1 MGWLEIDEAADN
13 QGDPRSVRHA
23 SGWGAALSRAPL
35 FRRGR
40 SARGHRDHGERDRA
54 PRRGHR
60 DLPLLLLGLIAL
72 LAAGC
77 AGDEEEAA
85 ASLQTRG
92 DLIET
97 IAGEPLYRED
107 VEALK
112 EAHQL
117 SEDEALGLGKIYA
130 LLAAEARSRSLVDE
144 TKLKEIRRRAL
155 VQLYLDEKR
164 AGEDA
169 LDEAEVNARYF
180 SYPEGERP
188 SMESL
193 REQMKSERTF
203 RLILEE
209 IEALTGE
216 LSPSI
221 DPSRLPAPSE
231 LFVGEATP

>member
-1 MGWLEIDEAADN
+1 MGWLEIDEAADS

-23 SGWGAALSRAPL
+23 GGWGAALSLAPL

-54 PRRGHR
+54 PWRGHR
-60 DLPLLLLGLIAL
+60 ALPLLLAGLISL
-72 LAAGC
+72 LPVGC
-77 AGDEEEAA
+77 ASDDDEATPE
-85 ASLQTRG
+85 LQTRG

-97 IAGEPLYRED
+97 VAGEPLYRED

-117 SEDEALGLGKIYA
+117 SEEEALGLGKIYA
-130 LLAAEARSRSLVDE
+130 LLAAEARSRSLIDE
-144 TKLKEIRRRAL
+144 AELKEVRRRAL

-164 AGEDA
+164 AGGEE
-169 LDEAEVNARYF
+169 LDEVEVNARYF
-180 SYPEGERP
+180 AYPEGERP
-188 SMESL
+188 NMESL

-209 IEALTGE
+209 IEALTLE